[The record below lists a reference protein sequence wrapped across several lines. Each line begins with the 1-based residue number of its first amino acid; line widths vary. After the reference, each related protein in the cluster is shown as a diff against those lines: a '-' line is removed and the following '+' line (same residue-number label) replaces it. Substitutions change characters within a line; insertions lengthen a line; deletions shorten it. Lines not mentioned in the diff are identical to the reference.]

1 MGIFDRVRDK
11 ARTGFYVTKEKVGE
25 ATKKAKAKIEGKPEF
40 IDKYT
45 ELKKDLEEKNKLL
58 AQLDKSQ
65 SSISKEMY
73 QKTRVR
79 YTNEIKTIKSEMKG
93 TEKKATEMKEK
104 CIQEK
109 MDCTLKLKPL
119 QDELKDIEAMHKAGA
134 MDQKEYVSKK
144 SELNREVSG
153 CESRLKKAEKR
164 LSFLGDVISI
174 KQ

>member
-11 ARTGFYVTKEKVGE
+11 ARAGFYVTKEKVGE

-40 IDKYT
+40 IDEYT
-45 ELKKDLEEKNKLL
+45 ELKVVLEEKNKLL

-79 YTNEIKTIKSEMKG
+79 YTNEIKTIKLEMKG

-104 CIQEK
+104 SIQEK

-134 MDQKEYVSKK
+134 MEQKEYVSKK
-144 SELNREVSG
+144 SELNREVRS